1 MHQSCFKKYTKIH
14 KNGTLLC
21 KVCKQDWPREINSD
35 EFIAIGERAVRKNEQ
50 EQRIQLGGASG
61 GEDEDEDQEYP
72 EEDQDLEIDSQS
84 QSQSPNVKVQNN
96 SKRTRPEIVKNGL
109 DEDTSAQRPRPRR
122 NMRRG

>member
-1 MHQSCFKKYTKIH
+1 MHPSCFKKYARIR

-21 KVCKQDWPREINSD
+21 KVCEQDWPREINSD

-50 EQRIQLGGASG
+50 EQRIHLGGAND
-61 GEDEDEDQEYP
+61 GEDEDQDHH
-72 EEDQDLEIDSQS
+72 EEDQDLKIDSQS

-96 SKRTRPEIVKNGL
+96 SKRTKSEIAGKNG
-109 DEDTSAQRPRPRR
+109 R